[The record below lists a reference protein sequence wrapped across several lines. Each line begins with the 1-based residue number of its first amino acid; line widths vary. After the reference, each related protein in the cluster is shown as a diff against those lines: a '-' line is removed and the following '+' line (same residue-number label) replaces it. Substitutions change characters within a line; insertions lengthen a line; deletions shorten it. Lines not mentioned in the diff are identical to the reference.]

1 MRFSQ
6 RGRLPPARR
15 EPSAEETT
23 NMGLSSHYPRLVGD
37 IGGTHAR
44 FARVHGPTSGAREV
58 ARYRCADFATLG
70 DALQRYQDEHPGAA
84 ARACALGVATPID
97 GDRVR
102 LTNSNWSFSIRELQR
117 CLGVER
123 LLVLNDFTALA
134 LALPALVP
142 AELRQVGGGKP
153 VTRAPM
159 ALIGP
164 GTGLGVSG
172 LLPLPHGQG
181 HVAIGGE
188 GGHVTLAA
196 CDDEEEAVLACLERQ
211 FGHASAERALSGPGL
226 ENLYRCVHE
235 VAGYVPPPRAAH
247 EIARAALDGSD
258 CASVDAL
265 TIFCSLLG
273 QVAGNLALT
282 LGARGGVYIGGGI
295 VPQLGEWFDH
305 SPFRQ
310 RFEAKGRF
318 ASYLAAIPVFVVQ
331 SEVSP
336 ALIGA
341 SRALDLM
348 AA

>member
-1 MRFSQ
+1 MN
-6 RGRLPPARR
+6 
-15 EPSAEETT
+15 SAQ
-23 NMGLSSHYPRLVGD
+23 HYPRLVGD

-44 FARVHGPTSGAREV
+44 FARVHEPGSGAREV
-58 ARYRCADFATLG
+58 AYYRCSEFPTIG
-70 DALQRYQDEHPGAA
+70 HALQRYQDEYPGVA
-84 ARACALGVATPID
+84 ARACALGVATPVD
-97 GDRVR
+97 GDHVQ
-102 LTNSNWSFSIRELQR
+102 LTNSSWAFSISELQQR
-117 CLGVER
+117 LGVER

-134 LALPALVP
+134 LALPDLTP
-142 AELRQVGGGKP
+142 ADLRQVGGG
-153 VTRAPM
+153 RAVPHAPL

-172 LLPLPHGQG
+172 LLPLPGGRG

-196 CDDEEEAVLACLERQ
+196 CDDDERAVLDCMERH

-226 ENLYRCVHE
+226 ENLHRCVLE
-235 VAGYVPPPRAAH
+235 VAGYAPEQRAAH
-247 EIARAALDGSD
+247 EIASAGLDGSD
-258 CASVDAL
+258 CASEHAL

-295 VPQLGEWFDH
+295 VPRLGEWFDR
-305 SPFRQ
+305 SPFRE

-318 ASYLAAIPVFVVQ
+318 ASYLSKIPVFVVQ

-336 ALIGA
+336 ALLGA
-341 SRALDLM
+341 SRALDLL